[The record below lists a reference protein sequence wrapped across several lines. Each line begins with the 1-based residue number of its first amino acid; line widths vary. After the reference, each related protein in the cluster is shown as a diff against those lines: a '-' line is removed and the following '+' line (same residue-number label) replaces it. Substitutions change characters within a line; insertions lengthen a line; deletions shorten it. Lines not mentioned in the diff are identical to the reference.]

1 MNWQVKLS
9 KMANR
14 KALGKG
20 LKALFPDAI
29 IDDETREDG
38 VGRIEMVPVE
48 RLVPNKFQPRRDFD
62 EQKLKELADSIKEH
76 GVIQPIVVRALE
88 RDKFEIVAG
97 ERRWRACKML
107 GIESIPAVIKEYT
120 SRQLT
125 EIALIENIQR
135 EDLNPLEEAH
145 AYDILI
151 KEFSFTQEELAK
163 RIGKSRPFVANMLRL
178 MQLEKE
184 VQKMIEEKKIS
195 AGHARALLAVKGKE
209 QVLLAEKI
217 VNEGLSVRQ
226 TEELVRE
233 WVEKE
238 RELREKRKGKK
249 GLIKEKPAYIEEA
262 EEKLT
267 EVLGTKVKIQGKNK
281 GKIVIEY
288 YSEEELE
295 RLLELMIG

>member
-1 MNWQVKLS
+1 
-9 KMANR
+9 MANR

-38 VGRIEMVPVE
+38 VGRIEMIPVE
-48 RLVPNKFQPRRDFD
+48 NLVPNKFQPRRDFD

-76 GVIQPIVVRALE
+76 GVIQPIVVRTLE
-88 RDKFEIVAG
+88 GDKYEIVAG
-97 ERRWRACKML
+97 ERRWRACRML
-107 GIESIPAVIKEYT
+107 GIGSIPAVIKEYT

-151 KEFSFTQEELAK
+151 REFSFTQEELAK

-178 MQLEKE
+178 LQLEKE
-184 VQKMIEEKKIS
+184 VQAMIEEKKLS
-195 AGHARALLAVKGKE
+195 AGHARALLGVKGKE
-209 QVLLAEKI
+209 QIKLAEKI
-217 VNEGLSVRQ
+217 VKEGLSVRQ

-233 WVEKE
+233 RIEKKKEPKEE
-238 RELREKRKGKK
+238 RKETKNLK
-249 GLIKEKPAYIEEA
+249 KEKPAYIEEA

-267 EVLGTKVKIQGKNK
+267 EVLGTKVKIQGKSK

>member
-1 MNWQVKLS
+1 
-9 KMANR
+9 MANR